1 MAQLEQPATPPH
13 GSEGTWLARVVNI
26 QPGEMRAT
34 LLACV
39 YFFFLLASYFI
50 LRSIRDAVG
59 VQAGVNNLPYLFSAT
74 FVATLILNPLFARIV
89 SKLPVR
95 QFIPIVYR
103 VFGFLL
109 LAFGAALKWL
119 PQKSQPFITH
129 YALTAS
135 WVPSTVAAWFPSS
148 NEAWLVP
155 LFWVYAS
162 VFSLFVPSVFWGF
175 MSDTFK
181 GEQSKR
187 LYGFIGVGGTLGA
200 LTGSGITALLAER
213 VGTSVLLLMSACM
226 LELGVQCVARFPASF
241 RTETRERE
249 EARES
254 IGGSSLSG
262 FTHVLKSPYLLGIC
276 AFMMLYTIGTTILYV
291 QQAEFVRAAFSD
303 AEARTAFLAK
313 IDFAVQILTI
323 VAQIFVTGRV
333 IKWFGVGVT
342 LAILPVMS
350 IVGFTALG
358 FIPGIALFVVFSTLR
373 RAGNNAFSSP
383 AREVLFTVIP
393 PEDKYKAKNLIDT
406 FVYRSGDQIGA
417 WSIKGLTQ
425 MGFGQAGSSLIA
437 APLSVVWLGVALW
450 LGFKH
455 SRLMAGDERI
465 PMGTP
470 RSQSAGPL
478 SPTATSA

>member
-1 MAQLEQPATPPH
+1 LITQPRRNEPA
-13 GSEGTWLARVVNI
+13 GSEGTWIARLVNI

-34 LLACV
+34 LMACV

-59 VQAGVNNLPYLFSAT
+59 VQAGVNKLPYLFSAT
-74 FVATLILNPLFARIV
+74 FVVTLVLNPLFARIV

-103 VFGFLL
+103 IFGLL
-109 LAFGAALKWL
+109 LLTFGAALKWL
-119 PQKSQPFITH
+119 PQDQQPIFTH
-129 YALTAS
+129 YALAAS
-135 WVPSTVAAWFPSS
+135 WIPPGVSALLPST

-155 LFWVYAS
+155 AFWVYSS

-175 MSDTFK
+175 MSDTFQ

-213 VGTSVLLLMSACM
+213 VGTSVLLLMSACL

-241 RTETRERE
+241 RSETRERE
-249 EARES
+249 SAHAS
-254 IGGSSLSG
+254 IGGGSLAG

-291 QQAEFVRAAFSD
+291 QQAEFVKVAFLD
-303 AEARTAFLAK
+303 AESRTAFLAK
-313 IDFAVQILTI
+313 IDFVVQILTI
-323 VAQIFVTGRV
+323 GAQIFVTGRV
-333 IKWFGVGVT
+333 IKWLGVGIT

-350 IVGFTALG
+350 IIGFASLG
-358 FIPGIALFVVFSTLR
+358 FFPTIALFVVFSTLR

-383 AREVLFTVIP
+383 GREVLFTVVP

-417 WSIKGLTQ
+417 WSMKGLTQ
-425 MGFGQAGSSLIA
+425 LGFGTAGSSLIA
-437 APLSVVWLGVALW
+437 APMSLVWFGVALW
-450 LGFKH
+450 LGHKY
-455 SRLMAGDERI
+455 SQLIKGDERI
-465 PMGTP
+465 SSVALRAQAPSSVP
-470 RSQSAGPL
+470 A
-478 SPTATSA
+478 TANSV